1 MSGTINQLGNVS
13 LSSALPT
20 TAEAFASVEGNLNA
34 EIAAAGNMSISLD
47 LGAPDLALAT
57 AIGVDFSAAVVAS
70 VTEPY
75 WGLQVDANLD
85 LIASLN
91 AQLSALAGIL
101 AALGTAGIYLYQ
113 YSGTADSLGTSIQ
126 SVVGSGLP
134 GGAPTDHVDALCL
147 VASTPAA
154 WAAMQTVL
162 KTT

>member
-1 MSGTINQLGNVS
+1 MSGTVTQLGNVS

-20 TAEAFASVEGNLNA
+20 TAQAYGSVEGNLNA
-34 EIAAAGNMSISLD
+34 ELAAAGNMSVSLD

-57 AIGVDFSAAVVAS
+57 AIGADFSAAVVAS

-85 LIASLN
+85 LIAQLN
-91 AQLSALAGIL
+91 AQLSAIAGIM
-101 AALGTAGIYLYQ
+101 AALGTAGIYLYT
-113 YSGTADSLGTSIQ
+113 YSGTADTFGSGLQ
-126 SVVGSGLP
+126 AVVGGGLP
-134 GGAPTDHVDALCL
+134 GGAPSDHVDALCL

-154 WAAMQTVL
+154 WAAIQTVM